1 LRVIV
6 NSGLWCPS
14 VVGSSPHD
22 DRNGF
27 QQSLNALSVSGND
40 DAAAPV
46 SCFRDLNQATCMY
59 LMVSD
64 ITRT

>member
-1 LRVIV
+1 V
-6 NSGLWCPS
+6 NSGMWCPF
-14 VVGSSPHD
+14 VVRLPTHNE
-22 DRNGF
+22 RQGF
-27 QQSLNALSVSGND
+27 QQTLKERSVRGND

-46 SCFRDLNQATCMY
+46 SCFRDLEQPTCMY